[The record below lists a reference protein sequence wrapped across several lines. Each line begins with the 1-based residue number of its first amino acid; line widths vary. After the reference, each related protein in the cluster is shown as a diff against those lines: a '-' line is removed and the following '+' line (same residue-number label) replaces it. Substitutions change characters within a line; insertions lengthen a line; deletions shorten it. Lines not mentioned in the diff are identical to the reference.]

1 MENRLTVFETDE
13 GITLAFGTRTYHIH
27 RSEPFFNIAKVS
39 MSKND
44 YIPFY
49 VEMAKREGKGKAF
62 RNELLRQVEILQD
75 TGES

>member
-1 MENRLTVFETDE
+1 
-13 GITLAFGTRTYHIH
+13 
-27 RSEPFFNIAKVS
+27 
-39 MSKND
+39 
-44 YIPFY
+44 PFY